1 MKLNKNTNFAKLS
14 SAKFLIL
21 YCYIGIYIIVQILA
35 KADNQVTI
43 GAYNVCVSEN
53 FKKKG
58 FLSPS
63 TLWYKRYIYWY
74 VCLSH

>member
-43 GAYNVCVSEN
+43 VPAWLRAHNVSAWE
-53 FKKKG
+53 
-58 FLSPS
+58 L
-63 TLWYKRYIYWY
+63 
-74 VCLSH
+74 